1 MLTKG
6 LELRDIFL
14 LFSMIVLLFNGCS
27 KKEEQDNN
35 ITTGKKILKSK
46 KVCIDKNLTIS
57 FVLKDMSSRELNITT
72 IDGRVLTPQIRQPLV
87 LFNLFSSWCK
97 PCMGQ
102 MPYLNELQKMYQND
116 LFVVGVLIPTT
127 EDKESVA
134 RGLKESLIEYFISY
148 SNNNSLF
155 INYLTRVLQLPQKFS
170 IPLSILYKN
179 GRLYRYY
186 EGAVPMEIL
195 EIEIINAKKLL

>member
-1 MLTKG
+1 
-6 LELRDIFL
+6 
-14 LFSMIVLLFNGCS
+14 MILLLFNGCS

-35 ITTGKKILKSK
+35 ITTKENILKTK
-46 KVCIDKNLTIS
+46 ERYIDKNQTIS
-57 FVLKDMSSRELNITT
+57 FLLTDMRDRELNITT

-116 LFVVGVLIPTT
+116 LFVVGVLIPTK
-127 EDKESVA
+127 EDKDRVA
-134 RGLKESLIEYFISY
+134 KTLKESLIEYFVSY
-148 SNNNSLF
+148 SSDNSLF
-155 INYLTRVLQLPQKFS
+155 INYITRVLELPKKFS
-170 IPLSILYKN
+170 IPLSVLYKN

-186 EGAVPMEIL
+186 EGAVPMEML

>member
-14 LFSMIVLLFNGCS
+14 LLSMILLLFNGCS

-35 ITTGKKILKSK
+35 ITTKKKMLKSE
-46 KVCIDKNLTIS
+46 KVCRDKNQTIS
-57 FVLKDMSSRELNITT
+57 FVLKDMKSRELNITT

-102 MPYLNELQKMYQND
+102 MPYLNELQKIYQND
-116 LFVVGVLIPTT
+116 LFVVGILIPTK

-134 RGLKESLIEYFISY
+134 RELKESLIEYFVSY
-148 SNNNSLF
+148 SSDNSLF

-170 IPLSILYKN
+170 IPLSVLYKN

-186 EGAVPMEIL
+186 EGAVPMEML